1 MSSEVVALVIASI
14 SLLVAGLSLGWQI
27 AQWLLSAGRPKAML
41 LHGVQGGGGVVTG
54 PVERTGAPRN
64 IKNVRKQGFDG
75 PEIIGVQVTNR
86 GRAPVTV
93 ESVALCPRGGEVRF
107 VPQGELNGSELPHRL
122 EAGTNS
128 SWFVDADLGHR
139 LVAVSRDTLQ
149 ERIQGVYMSVT
160 LGTGKTIKTPTTLR
174 M

>member
-1 MSSEVVALVIASI
+1 MSPEVVALVIASI

-54 PVERTGAPRN
+54 PVQKTGAPRSVKDLRN
-64 IKNVRKQGFDG
+64 QGFNG
-75 PEIIGVQVTNR
+75 AEVIGVQVTNH
-86 GRAPVTV
+86 GRASVMV

-107 VPQGELNGSELPHRL
+107 IPQGELIGPELPHRL

-128 SWFVDADLGHR
+128 SWFVDAELGHR
-139 LVAVSRDTLQ
+139 LVAVSRDALQ

>member
-1 MSSEVVALVIASI
+1 MSSEVIALVIASI

-27 AQWLLSAGRPKAML
+27 AQWLLSAGRPKAVL

-54 PVERTGAPRN
+54 PVGKTGAPRD
-64 IKNVRKQGFDG
+64 VERLREQGFNG

-107 VPQGELNGSELPHRL
+107 VPQLDLIGPELPHRL

-128 SWFVDADLGHR
+128 SWFMDADLGHR
-139 LVAVSRDTLQ
+139 LVAVSRDALR
-149 ERIQGVYMSVT
+149 ERIQGVYMCVT